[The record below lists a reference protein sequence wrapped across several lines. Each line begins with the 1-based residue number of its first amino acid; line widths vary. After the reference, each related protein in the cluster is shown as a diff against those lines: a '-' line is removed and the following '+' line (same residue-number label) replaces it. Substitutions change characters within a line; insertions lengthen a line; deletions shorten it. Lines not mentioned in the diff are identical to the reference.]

1 MDVITLIQLF
11 FTNIVTFILPFLV
24 LISLVVFI
32 HEYGHYYVAK
42 KFGVGATDF
51 SIGMGKE
58 LFGFNDKSGTR
69 WKFCLIPIGGY
80 VKFFGDRNVYS
91 QAEQKKLLNQYSPED
106 QKKLFAVKPLHQRA
120 LVIVAGPAANFLLA
134 IVIFTFIYMFAGKD
148 FTPGKIDVVQ
158 ENSPAE
164 VIGLKKNDVIYSI
177 NDKKVKSI
185 TDISAYINTS
195 TTEEITLSVL
205 RNDNEIFFKAKPK
218 IIETL
223 DSLGNKIKKKV
234 LGIEIVPL
242 YNEFNKEKLGPTKA
256 LYYAVKET
264 WFVTTSSLDFILSL
278 LKGNGDVS
286 QLGGPVKIAKI
297 TGQVAQYGIIAFLS
311 ITAYIS
317 ISLGLVNL
325 FPIPILDG
333 GHLMFYAFEKIL
345 GRPLTQRTQEGFFR
359 IGGFLLFSLILFI
372 TINDIKDLGLF

>member
-148 FTPGKIDVVQ
+148 FTPGKIDEVQ

-325 FPIPILDG
+325 FPIPVLDG

-345 GRPLTQRTQEGFFR
+345 GRPLTQKTQEGFFR
-359 IGGFLLFSLILFI
+359 IGAFLLLSLILFI
-372 TINDIKDLGLF
+372 TFNDLKYIGVF